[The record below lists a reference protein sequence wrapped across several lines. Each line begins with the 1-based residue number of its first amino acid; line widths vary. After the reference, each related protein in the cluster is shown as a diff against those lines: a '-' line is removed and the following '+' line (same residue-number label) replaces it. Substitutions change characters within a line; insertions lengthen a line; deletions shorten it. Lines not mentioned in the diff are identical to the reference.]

1 MISYPKTV
9 TVLGKVKELLKRK
22 DNCKYK
28 KKNQKLNFCKSD
40 KHNQQQNDEN
50 GIYNLVVLSRIY
62 LAFGPS
68 PY

>member
-9 TVLGKVKELLKRK
+9 TVLGKVRELLKRK

-40 KHNQQQNDEN
+40 KEIYDRISNSGLFIGHQN
-50 GIYNLVVLSRIY
+50 
-62 LAFGPS
+62 
-68 PY
+68 

>member
-9 TVLGKVKELLKRK
+9 TVLGKVRELLKRK

-40 KHNQQQNDEN
+40 KEIYDRISNSGQFIGHQN
-50 GIYNLVVLSRIY
+50 
-62 LAFGPS
+62 
-68 PY
+68 